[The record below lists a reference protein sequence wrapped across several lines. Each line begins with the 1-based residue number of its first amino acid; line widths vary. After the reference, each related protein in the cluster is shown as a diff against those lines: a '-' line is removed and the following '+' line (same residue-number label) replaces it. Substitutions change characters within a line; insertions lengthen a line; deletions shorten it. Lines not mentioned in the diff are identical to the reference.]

1 MDRSKNNRGS
11 VRIARKEAIGMEELI
26 RLYIKSIGLSTELNR
41 QRIYA
46 AWSKVSGAAAF
57 TLDRYVKAGVLYCT
71 ISSSMMRSRLFLG
84 KDRLVEIVNDE
95 LRQDSLFSQDNKTEN
110 FIKSIVLR

>member
-1 MDRSKNNRGS
+1 MELNKDRKQT
-11 VRIARKEAIGMEELI
+11 VRIARKEAVGMEALM
-26 RLYIKSIGLSTELNR
+26 RMYIKSMGLSTEMNR

-57 TLDRYVKAGVLYCT
+57 TLDRYVRGGVLYCT

-84 KDRLVEIVNDE
+84 KDKLVEMINEE
-95 LRQDSLFSQDNKTEN
+95 LRHDSLFFQDNKTES
-110 FIKSIVLR
+110 FIKSIVLK